1 MTGCLFYTNNKQAVL
16 LIPDFNYEILYL
28 VLFIILKSTT
38 MTAAAKSIYYFGFY
52 LYLTGL
58 ILMVAPNFLLST
70 LQLPETKEV
79 WIRVLGVVVVTI
91 GYYYHRSG
99 AESNTLFLKNT
110 IATRIF
116 VFLSF
121 AIFVL
126 ANYVSPVLI
135 VFGVID
141 LAGALWT
148 WMALKKGE

>member
-1 MTGCLFYTNNKQAVL
+1 M
-16 LIPDFNYEILYL
+16 I
-28 VLFIILKSTT
+28 
-38 MTAAAKSIYYFGFY
+38 
-52 LYLTGL
+52 
-58 ILMVAPNFLLST
+58 APNFLLST

-91 GYYYHRSG
+91 GYYYHRAG
-99 AESNTLFLKNT
+99 AENNRSFLKHT
-110 IATRIF
+110 MASRIF

-121 AIFVL
+121 TTFVL

-148 WMALKKGE
+148 WTALKNEK